1 MNSDVEQ
8 FSSATVGGTSCT
20 RNLITRATERIQ
32 KWFRRDQERLNRE
45 LNLRLEER
53 YRERAR
59 IARELHDT
67 LFQGLLGA
75 SMQIHAAVELVPAD
89 APCKSSLGNA
99 LLLMRRVIDEGR
111 EALQGL
117 RSSGTGS
124 MTLEQALSGLR
135 DELTPAGPTPFR
147 IFVTGEPKA
156 LRPEV
161 QEQVYLIGREALAN
175 ALRHSEASCVEAE
188 VEYLPR
194 RVRVV
199 VRDNGRGIDPQT
211 VQAGRKAHW
220 GLVGMRE
227 RAESIGA
234 RLRIMSK
241 PGAGTEVEISV
252 PDHAAAAASA

>member
-1 MNSDVEQ
+1 
-8 FSSATVGGTSCT
+8 
-20 RNLITRATERIQ
+20 
-32 KWFRRDQERLNRE
+32 
-45 LNLRLEER
+45 
-53 YRERAR
+53 
-59 IARELHDT
+59 
-67 LFQGLLGA
+67 
-75 SMQIHAAVELVPAD
+75 
-89 APCKSSLGNA
+89 
-99 LLLMRRVIDEGR
+99 
-111 EALQGL
+111 
-117 RSSGTGS
+117 

-135 DELTPAGPTPFR
+135 DEFTPSGPTSFR

-161 QEQVYLIGREALAN
+161 QEQVCLIGREALAN

-199 VRDNGRGIDPQT
+199 VRDNGRGIDPQA

-234 RLRIMSK
+234 RLRILSK

-252 PDHAAAAASA
+252 PDQAAAAACA

>member
-1 MNSDVEQ
+1 MKSDVEQ
-8 FSSATVGGTSCT
+8 FSSATVGGTRCT
-20 RNLITRATERIQ
+20 RNLIPRTTERIQ

-59 IARELHDT
+59 IARELHDI

-75 SMQIHAAVELVPAD
+75 SMQLHAAVELVPAD
-89 APCKSSLGNA
+89 APCKPSLGSA

-117 RSSGTGS
+117 RSSGIGS

-211 VQAGRKAHW
+211 VHAGRKAHW

-234 RLRIMSK
+234 RLRILSK